1 MGKLINWG
9 EFLNCVTYVV
19 QTEEDEPPNLGVRD
33 LRQICRLQ
41 HLIKRGDLESSNCIY
56 PTYYCTGKCIRGT
69 QPPNGEGPQG
79 CPCCCLSQQNLVGAW
94 RSRSSLSPLWA
105 PWAVLKSAAIHWCY
119 LYREI
124 LVGVLSN
131 SGTSDVVLEISVC
144 FLPACKKVLH
154 VVVIGRPHSSSDR
167 VLKPLQRHHG
177 APTSLFQASGVCFWT
192 PGSAEQN
199 CIDYVW
205 QKAEAR
211 PNRESLCGL
220 DECEFQRRWT

>member
-1 MGKLINWG
+1 MSLLLSVTAASCGCLEEQEQPVTIVGTMGSSEVSCNSLMLFISRNPGRGSEQLWDIRYG
-9 EFLNCVTYVV
+9 
-19 QTEEDEPPNLGVRD
+19 LGD
-33 LRQICRLQ
+33 
-41 HLIKRGDLESSNCIY
+41 K
-56 PTYYCTGKCIRGT
+56 
-69 QPPNGEGPQG
+69 
-79 CPCCCLSQQNLVGAW
+79 
-94 RSRSSLSPLWA
+94 
-105 PWAVLKSAAIHWCY
+105 
-119 LYREI
+119 
-124 LVGVLSN
+124 
-131 SGTSDVVLEISVC
+131 C
-144 FLPACKKVLH
+144 FLPVAACKKVLH

-220 DECEFQRRWT
+220 DECEFQRR